1 MVIKEALEDACG
13 KNDGVLG
20 RGVEGV
26 DDSHQVEGAPVRL
39 VHGLPQ
45 LRVLI
50 PSIPSCQ
57 SLLNKMGI
65 NYNILLI
72 RVTAKLGCI

>member
-26 DDSHQVEGAPVRL
+26 DDGHQVEGAPVRL

-50 PSIPSCQ
+50 PSVPSCQ
-57 SLLNKMGI
+57 SLLRKDFHTQPERVQCFSF
-65 NYNILLI
+65 NYP
-72 RVTAKLGCI
+72 